1 MNQGPSKNVNKPN
14 EHEWFERSTT
24 PKWSEYNLKNVN
36 NPNDNQKFEPSTTS
50 KWTEYR
56 I

>member
-1 MNQGPSKNVNKPN
+1 MVWTKYNPKMIRVQLKP
-14 EHEWFERSTT
+14 
-24 PKWSEYNLKNVN
+24 NVN